1 MDVAAVTT
9 LITEV
14 GFPIVCVFAL
24 AWFAY
29 YMVKK
34 TNEQNATNME
44 KLQNRCIEREKILY
58 EEIKEN
64 REVNAKAIQ
73 TIAHYAEKLDV
84 IQKDISEIKTDVTI
98 IMSTKDNQ

>member
-1 MDVAAVTT
+1 MEIGTIVELIST
-9 LITEV
+9 L
-14 GFPIVCVFAL
+14 GFPIVCVIAL

-58 EEIKEN
+58 AEIKEN

-73 TIAHYAEKLDV
+73 TIAHYAEKLDI
-84 IQKDISEIKTDVTI
+84 IQKDISEIKTDITV
-98 IMSTKDNQ
+98 IMSKEN

>member
-1 MDVAAVTT
+1 MDVAAITT
-9 LITEV
+9 LITNL
-14 GFPIVCVFAL
+14 GFPIVCVIAL

-34 TNEQNATNME
+34 TGETNAANME

-58 EEIKEN
+58 AEIKEN

-73 TIAHYAEKLDV
+73 TIAHYAEKLDI
-84 IQKDISEIKTDVTI
+84 IQKDIGEIKTDITV
-98 IMSTKDNQ
+98 IMAKENN